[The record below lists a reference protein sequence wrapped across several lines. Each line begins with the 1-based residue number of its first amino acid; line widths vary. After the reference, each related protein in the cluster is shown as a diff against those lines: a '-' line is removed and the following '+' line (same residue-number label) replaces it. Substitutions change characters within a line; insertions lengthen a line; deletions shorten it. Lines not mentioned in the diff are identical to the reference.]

1 MYDACKLFFKQKGAL
16 QLRIQ
21 GCAVAL
27 TLFKTKEFF
36 LIALF
41 IMFYFLSRFLY
52 VMLMA
57 SQLRK

>member
-1 MYDACKLFFKQKGAL
+1 MYDACKLFFLKQKGAL

-27 TLFKTKEFF
+27 TLFKTKDFF

-41 IMFYFLSRFLY
+41 IILKLIFVLIF
-52 VMLMA
+52 VP
-57 SQLRK
+57 